1 MILAPED
8 RIAEYTRQGWWGART
23 LLDDFDDA
31 VQAHPQREAL
41 ADAPNRAAVTDGQPR
56 QLTWGALAHEV
67 ARMAAVPGGVDRLFS
82 RRPLSEGVRI
92 TVRDD
97 TVLADVHLVVTPGSN
112 MRDVGQRVQ
121 REVAQAIEQMVGMDV
136 AAVHVHIRD
145 VAFGDAGSE

>member
-1 MILAPED
+1 MDEETEELKGKVVIAPEVLMT
-8 RIAEYTRQGWWGART
+8 IARLA
-23 LLDDFDDA
+23 
-31 VQAHPQREAL
+31 AL
-41 ADAPNRAAVTDGQPR
+41 SVPG
-56 QLTWGALAHEV
+56 V

-82 RRPLSEGVRI
+82 RRALSEGVRI
-92 TVRDD
+92 SVRDD
-97 TVLADVHLVVTPGSN
+97 AVLADVHLVVTPGSN